1 MPVPIPII
9 ENYNIKYE
17 VPIQTKTYFCNYCR
31 NHTKCLRWME
41 KFRNEGFKCDSCWK
55 KNLDKF

>member
-1 MPVPIPII
+1 MPVPLPII

-31 NHTKCLRWME
+31 NNTNCLRWME

-55 KNLDKF
+55 KI